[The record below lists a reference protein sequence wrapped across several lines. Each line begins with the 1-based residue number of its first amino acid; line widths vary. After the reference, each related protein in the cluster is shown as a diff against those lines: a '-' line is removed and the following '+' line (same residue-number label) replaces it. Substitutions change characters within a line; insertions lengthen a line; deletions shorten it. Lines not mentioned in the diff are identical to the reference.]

1 MATRVSQ
8 QDLLNAQWHE
18 LRCEVYEWD
27 DGESGYDCLTR
38 YWCPL
43 AVFEVYWTA
52 ERTNAAEHDI
62 YLTDDLQLAGFREPL
77 DFVATDAWKREL
89 ATQLN
94 WYDSARVI
102 LGQIENKQ
110 HDLF

>member
-1 MATRVSQ
+1 MAKRVSR
-8 QDLLNAQWHE
+8 QDLLNAQWRE

-52 ERTNAAEHDI
+52 ERTNAAEHEI
-62 YLTDDLQLAGFREPL
+62 YLTDDLQLAGFREQL

-102 LGQIENKQ
+102 LGQVENKQ